1 MGSMTQPETSIRAR
15 LQPDVDQF
23 IDDLR
28 TFATGSYLQESDK
41 ELWEQPFDPE
51 ALPELKQIIEIF
63 LDAFDLIESSPDGER
78 LKALVQPFYDNLE
91 QFNAKHEYAVL
102 EPEEKSELAD
112 VVRRAAIAS
121 GADDEALGELLDF
134 E

>member
-51 ALPELKQIIEIF
+51 ALPELKQIIEMF

-102 EPEEKSELAD
+102 EPEEKSELGD

-121 GADDEALGELLDF
+121 GADDEALGELPDF

>member
-51 ALPELKQIIEIF
+51 ALPELKQIIEMF
-63 LDAFDLIESSPDGER
+63 LDAFDLIEPSPDGER

-121 GADDEALGELLDF
+121 GADDEALGELPDF

>member
-1 MGSMTQPETSIRAR
+1 MTQPETSIRAR

-51 ALPELKQIIEIF
+51 ALPELKQIIEMF

>member
-1 MGSMTQPETSIRAR
+1 MA
-15 LQPDVDQF
+15 V
-23 IDDLR
+23 
-28 TFATGSYLQESDK
+28 
-41 ELWEQPFDPE
+41 
-51 ALPELKQIIEIF
+51 
-63 LDAFDLIESSPDGER
+63 
-78 LKALVQPFYDNLE
+78 PFYDNLE

-121 GADDEALGELLDF
+121 GADDEALGVLPDF

>member
-1 MGSMTQPETSIRAR
+1 MTQPETSIRAR

-41 ELWEQPFDPE
+41 ELWEQPFYPE

-121 GADDEALGELLDF
+121 GADDEALGELPDF

>member
-1 MGSMTQPETSIRAR
+1 MTQPETSIRAR

-121 GADDEALGELLDF
+121 GADDEALGELPDF

>member
-1 MGSMTQPETSIRAR
+1 MTPATPTAPTTHVRFFPVDVSTFLDGDYLIKGVAGRILWSLL
-15 LQPDVDQF
+15 LQHRD
-23 IDDLR
+23 
-28 TFATGSYLQESDK
+28 ATK
-41 ELWEQPFDPE
+41 
-51 ALPELKQIIEIF
+51 LKQIIEIF

-121 GADDEALGELLDF
+121 GDASASGGSR
-134 E
+134 

>member
-1 MGSMTQPETSIRAR
+1 MTQPETSIRAR

-51 ALPELKQIIEIF
+51 ALPELKQIIEMF
-63 LDAFDLIESSPDGER
+63 LDAFDLIEPSPDGER

-121 GADDEALGELLDF
+121 GADDEALGELPDF

>member
-1 MGSMTQPETSIRAR
+1 MTQPETSIRAR

>member
-1 MGSMTQPETSIRAR
+1 MTQPETSIRAR

-51 ALPELKQIIEIF
+51 ALPELKQIIEMF

-121 GADDEALGELLDF
+121 GADDEALGELPDF

>member
-1 MGSMTQPETSIRAR
+1 MTQPETSIRAR

-51 ALPELKQIIEIF
+51 ALPELKQIIEMF
-63 LDAFDLIESSPDGER
+63 LDAFDLIEPSPDGER
-78 LKALVQPFYDNLE
+78 LKALVQPFYGNLE

-102 EPEEKSELAD
+102 EPEEKSELTD

-121 GADDEALGELLDF
+121 GADDEALGELPDF

>member
-51 ALPELKQIIEIF
+51 ALPELKQIIEMF

-121 GADDEALGELLDF
+121 GADDEALGELPDF